1 VFWLKHKLD
10 DKGDLMKKQYI
21 LTIILLA
28 FIHSAELFACTIFH
42 TNDKNDG
49 VLIGRNFDWESSGGK
64 VWFIQGNEKK
74 NSITIFEQNGVDMP
88 YEGINNKG
96 LFIGIAA
103 APTTNTPFMMLKPI
117 RKSLEMVRVV
127 LEEASNVDEAI
138 KIFHKYDVAFG
149 KFLGNPQIHYK
160 IVDAS
165 GNSAIINFIENEIE
179 VIKNTKACQVM
190 TNHYASNHNLGKAG
204 ETSFER
210 YNTVSNALNKS
221 HHSIKNVQ
229 EILKTVSQST
239 TVWSNVYNIE
249 NQKIYVSYKG
259 NDAFVVDLKSEMY
272 LGKHGYNLK
281 NLIDKDSLKYVDKK
295 LNIIFRPHFG
305 YGSLDGEKI
314 SHYGGRLLLPA
325 GDIRKWGLEVT
336 KFNGDSSEFSALGIV
351 LEQRLFDWFNMSIGT
366 VGYFD
371 YGKDSDN
378 VIGLTTN
385 LGWEPN
391 NHIPFK
397 PFISYRN
404 DVIFD
409 KDTDVIHSI
418 SAGFSFEF

>member
-1 VFWLKHKLD
+1 MLIFVFL
-10 DKGDLMKKQYI
+10 
-21 LTIILLA
+21 
-28 FIHSAELFACTIFH
+28 HSAELFACTIFH
-42 TNDKNDG
+42 TTSKNGG
-49 VLIGRNFDWESSGGK
+49 VLVGRNFDWETTEGK
-64 VWFIQGNEKK
+64 VWFIPANEKK
-74 NSITIFEQNGVDMP
+74 YGITIFEQNGMNMP
-88 YEGINNKG
+88 YEGINTKG
-96 LFIGIAA
+96 LFIGIAE
-103 APTTNTPFMMLKPI
+103 APATNTPFLMLKPI
-117 RKSLEMVRVV
+117 RKSLEMVRIV
-127 LEEASNVDEAI
+127 LEEAGNVDEAV

-165 GNSAIINFIENEIE
+165 GNSAIIDFIDNKIE
-179 VIKNTKACQVM
+179 VVKNTRACQVM
-190 TNHYASNHNLGKAG
+190 TNHYESNHNLGKAG

-210 YNTVSNALNKS
+210 YNTVSDALSKS
-221 HHSIKNVQ
+221 HQSIQDVQ
-229 EILKTVSQST
+229 KILKSVSQDI
-239 TVWSNVYNIE
+239 TVWSNVYDIE
-249 NQKIYVSYKG
+249 HQKIYISYKG
-259 NDAFVVDLKSEMY
+259 NDTFVVDLKSEMY

-295 LNIIFRPHFG
+295 SNIIFRPHFG

-351 LEQRLFDWFNMSIGT
+351 LEQRLFGWFNMSMGT

-391 NHIPFK
+391 NNVPFK
-397 PFISYRN
+397 PFVTYRN

-409 KDTDVIHSI
+409 KDTDIVHSI
-418 SAGFSFEF
+418 SVGFSFEF

>member
-1 VFWLKHKLD
+1 
-10 DKGDLMKKQYI
+10 MKKQYI